1 MKELNEGRTRKG
13 DSRRPLRAHS
23 APLLFI
29 FHWMLQNPYFPFF
42 RVWMPGVPVF
52 QILKKYNLLT

>member
-13 DSRRPLRAHS
+13 NSRSPLRAHS

-29 FHWMLQNPYFPFF
+29 FHWMLKNILTFRFF
-42 RVWMPGVPVF
+42 GFGCSVHSVI
-52 QILKKYNLLT
+52 QILEKY